1 MKNKRGFYYSP
12 GLAGGMGGGANNTE
26 GGKAQSFGK
35 AIKKLVSYCKP
46 SLVSIIIAFV
56 LSVASVVLTLMVP
69 SLVGDATDA
78 LTLEFKKIGVY
89 NAIETTVTDADGL
102 TIGNKTYDT
111 MIGLSEDYE
120 TLGDLCAASPEVE
133 AALVAGL
140 GSIDEYRASLMA
152 MPMQSEYKRDLD
164 ATIKYLVLALI
175 LAVVGAVLGYTQG
188 FILAG
193 VAQKISYRMRR
204 DIDCKVNKLPLKF
217 YDRMPTGDV
226 MSLLTNDVDT
236 ISTTLNQSLSQL
248 VTAVTTI
255 VGVIVMMFTISWE
268 MTLVALVLVPL
279 SAFLLMLVVKGSQKF
294 FVKQQVYL
302 AKVNSH
308 IEEMYGGHKEI
319 ELYNHQ
325 DESIKKFR
333 ELNGTLANAAARSQ
347 FLSGLM
353 QPVMMFVGN
362 IGYIVVCI
370 LGGYLSITTGR
381 PTVGQIQ
388 AFLTYMR
395 QFNQPITQLANI
407 VNVLQSTAAA
417 SERVFSFLEAE
428 NEKETGDKEL
438 EPEVIKGAVSFKNVK
453 FGYDPNKIVIHDF
466 SSEIKP
472 GARVAIVGPTGAGKT
487 TMVKL
492 LMRYYDLNGGEI
504 HIDGVPCTDYTRD
517 SLRRGFGMVLQ
528 ETWLYSG
535 TIMENIRYGR
545 LGATDEEVIAASK
558 MACSDHFIRTLEG
571 GYEFVI
577 NEAGDNISQGQKQLL
592 TIARAIIA
600 DPKVLILDEATSS
613 VDTRTEKLI
622 NQAMDNLMK
631 GRTSFIIAHRLST
644 IRDADLILVMKDGD
658 IIEQGNHDQLMAQK
672 GFYSVLYNSQ
682 FSG

>member
-1 MKNKRGFYYSP
+1 MKNRHLPFRSP
-12 GLAGGMGGGANNTE
+12 GMGGGMSVNTTD
-26 GGKAQSFGK
+26 GGKAQSFGS
-35 AIKKLVSYCKP
+35 AIKKLISYCKP
-46 SLVSIIIAFV
+46 SMVSIIIAFV
-56 LSVASVVLTLMVP
+56 LSVVAVVLTLMVP
-69 SLVGDATDA
+69 KLTGDATDE
-78 LTLEFKKIGVY
+78 LMVQIKQENVY
-89 NAIETTVTDADGL
+89 SAIEATVTDNNGL
-102 TIGNKTYDT
+102 TINDVQYTT
-111 MIGLSEDYE
+111 MTELAAEFA
-120 TLGDLCAASPEVE
+120 TLGDLCEASPEVE
-133 AALVAGL
+133 EAIVSGL
-140 GSIDEYRASLMA
+140 GTIDEYRDTLMA
-152 MPMQSEYKRDLD
+152 MPLKTVYARDLD
-164 ATIKYLVLALI
+164 STITYLVIALVLAI
-175 LAVVGAVLGYTQG
+175 VGAGLSYVQG

-193 VAQKISYRMRR
+193 VAQKVSYRMRR
-204 DIDCKVNKLPLKF
+204 DIDCKISKLPLKF

-255 VGVIVMMFTISWE
+255 IGVIVMMFTISWE
-268 MTLVALVLVPL
+268 MTLVAIVLVPL
-279 SAFLLMLVVKGSQKF
+279 SAVLLMLVVKASQKF

-302 AKVNSH
+302 ARANAH

-325 DESIKKFR
+325 EESIDRFR
-333 ELNGTLANAAARSQ
+333 ELNSALAGSAVRSQ
-347 FLSGLM
+347 FFSGLM

-362 IGYIVVCI
+362 LGYIVVCI
-370 LGGYLSITTGR
+370 LGGYLSITTGK
-381 PTVGQIQ
+381 PSVGQIQ

-407 VNVLQSTAAA
+407 INVLQSTAAA
-417 SERVFSFLEAE
+417 SERVFTFLEAE
-428 NEKETGDKEL
+428 NEVETGDKEL
-438 EPEVIKGAVSFKNVK
+438 DPETVKGAVSFKNVK
-453 FGYDPNKIVIHDF
+453 FGYDPSKIVIHDF
-466 SSEIKP
+466 SSEIKA

-492 LMRYYDLNGGEI
+492 LMRYYDLNGGDI
-504 HIDGVPCTDYTRD
+504 YVDGEACTAYTRD
-517 SLRRGFGMVLQ
+517 SLRKAFGMVLQ

-545 LGATDEEVIAASK
+545 LDATDEEVIEASK

-571 GYEFVI
+571 GYNFVI
-577 NEAGDNISQGQKQLL
+577 NESADNISQGQKQLL

-658 IIEQGNHDQLMAQK
+658 VIEQGTHDELMK
-672 GFYSVLYNSQ
+672 LGGLYSVLYNSQ
-682 FSG
+682 FDS